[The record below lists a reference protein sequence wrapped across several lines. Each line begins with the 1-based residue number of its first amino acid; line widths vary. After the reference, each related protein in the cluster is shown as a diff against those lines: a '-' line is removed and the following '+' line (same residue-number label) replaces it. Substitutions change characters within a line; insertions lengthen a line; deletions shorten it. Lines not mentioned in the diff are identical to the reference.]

1 MIPIPR
7 IPGHRR
13 EHRHRGARAGKPCL
27 REALLGIAGF
37 LLVAAIALYLIV
49 RLAS

>member
-7 IPGHRR
+7 IPAHRR
-13 EHRHRGARAGKPCL
+13 EHRYRGARAGEPCL
-27 REALLGIAGF
+27 REALLGIGGF
-37 LLVAAIALYLIV
+37 LLVAAVALYLIV